1 MRKLLC
7 LLLVLLLAMPAA
19 QADETTI
26 VHLSDLHYLS
36 PTLTDGGEDFMAMLQ
51 EGDGKLTHYTPQL
64 LRAFIAEMLALR
76 PDAVVLSGDLT
87 LSGALQS
94 HRELAA
100 QLEELV
106 DAGIPVYVLPGNH
119 DLAKGAYCFSDIGT
133 TIVEGTSGEEFA
145 SMYERCGYGDA
156 LVRDEG
162 SLSYVAEIAPGL
174 RLLVVDVNAEGMG
187 GDLNRALLD
196 WTEAQLQAA
205 QEAGAMVIG
214 VSHQNLLEHSEQ
226 FVTGYIMGS
235 ALMLRRLWERYGVPL
250 HLSGHLHVQ
259 HIAKNNG
266 LTDIAASAL
275 SVWPAQYGIIKVAE
289 NEIRYETRSV
299 DVAAWARENGVED
312 ENLLAF
318 DRYARDF
325 FDLCN
330 LNHQRARM
338 AGWQLEEAEKEAM
351 QGVFQRLNAPYFAGM
366 PLTGIDTSGLELWEK
381 YLPEYRMTSYLHSIL
396 QHPEQDSTHLVLPLP

>member
-64 LRAFIAEMLALR
+64 LRAFIAEMLVLR
-76 PDAVVLSGDLT
+76 PDAVVMSGDLT

-162 SLSYVAEIAPGL
+162 SLSYVAEIARQNSTGRCPVQQKEGL
-174 RLLVVDVNAEGMG
+174 TCCILKS
-187 GDLNRALLD
+187 
-196 WTEAQLQAA
+196 QK
-205 QEAGAMVIG
+205 
-214 VSHQNLLEHSEQ
+214 S
-226 FVTGYIMGS
+226 
-235 ALMLRRLWERYGVPL
+235 L
-250 HLSGHLHVQ
+250 HLLQ
-259 HIAKNNG
+259 QR
-266 LTDIAASAL
+266 
-275 SVWPAQYGIIKVAE
+275 QYSFAPVH
-289 NEIRYETRSV
+289 S
-299 DVAAWARENGVED
+299 
-312 ENLLAF
+312 L
-318 DRYARDF
+318 
-325 FDLCN
+325 
-330 LNHQRARM
+330 RM
-338 AGWQLEEAEKEAM
+338 
-351 QGVFQRLNAPYFAGM
+351 
-366 PLTGIDTSGLELWEK
+366 
-381 YLPEYRMTSYLHSIL
+381 
-396 QHPEQDSTHLVLPLP
+396 